1 LMLNNVEVIRL
12 NEPSDIFPAY
22 QKAYER
28 EDGKSTILVEWGDFY
43 NEK

>member
-1 LMLNNVEVIRL
+1 MLDTVEVLEVQEADEIM
-12 NEPSDIFPAY
+12 PAY

-28 EDGKSTILVEWGDFY
+28 NDGISTLIVEYMDFY

>member
-1 LMLNNVEVIRL
+1 MLNTVEVI
-12 NEPSDIFPAY
+12 EVKEVDEIMPAY

-28 EDGKSTILVEWGDFY
+28 DDGISSLIVEHMDFY

>member
-1 LMLNNVEVIRL
+1 MLETVDVIEVKEVHEIM
-12 NEPSDIFPAY
+12 PAY

-28 EDGKSTILVEWGDFY
+28 DDGISTLIVEYMDFY